1 MTLSSTGALI
11 YCIQTHRYLFLL
23 RNSNRHSGSWG
34 IVGGKVDAGESVIQG
49 LHREIQEELG
59 GEIKNAKIIP
69 IEQYTSDNDKF
80 VFHTYLISVD
90 EEFVP
95 VLNHEHRGYCWV
107 PLDDHPKPLH
117 PGVWRSFKFTA
128 IVDKLRTMETVLS
141 DVGLKNKL
149 SKSNLS

>member
-1 MTLSSTGALI
+1 
-11 YCIQTHRYLFLL
+11 LFLL

-34 IVGGKVDAGESVIQG
+34 IVGGKVEENESVIQA

-59 GEIKNAKIIP
+59 GEIKDAKIIP

-90 EEFVP
+90 REFVP
-95 VLNHEHRGYCWV
+95 MLNHEHRGYCWV

-141 DVGLKNKL
+141 DVSFKNKL

>member
-1 MTLSSTGALI
+1 MLSSTGALI
-11 YCIQTHRYLFLL
+11 YCAQTHRYLFLL

-34 IVGGKVDAGESVIQG
+34 IVGGKVEAGESVIQG

-59 GEIKNAKIIP
+59 GEIKDAKIIP

-107 PLDDHPKPLH
+107 LLDDHPKPLH

-128 IVDKLRTMETVLS
+128 ITDKLRTMETVLS
-141 DVGLKNKL
+141 DVSLKNKL
-149 SKSNLS
+149 PKSNLS

>member
-1 MTLSSTGALI
+1 LSSTGALI
-11 YCIQTHRYLFLL
+11 YCTQTHRYLFLL
-23 RNSNRHSGSWG
+23 RNSNRHAGSWG
-34 IVGGKVDAGESVIQG
+34 IVGGKVEEGESVIQG
-49 LHREIQEELG
+49 LHREIREELG
-59 GEIKNAKIIP
+59 GEIKGAKVIP

-95 VLNHEHRGYCWV
+95 ILNHEHRGYCWV
-107 PLDDHPKPLH
+107 PLNDHPKPLH

-141 DVGLKNKL
+141 QVSFNDKIV
-149 SKSNLS
+149 KSNLS